1 MAATL
6 EEQAEGLPTEPGVYL
21 WKDAEGVVLYVGK
34 AINLRQR
41 VKQYLG
47 GHDGRY
53 MVPFLVQSSTRI
65 ETVPVRTEK
74 EALLLENLLI
84 KQHKPRYNI
93 KLRDD
98 KNFLHVRIDPRAE
111 WPRFTLVRRPRDD
124 GAKYFGPYHTA
135 TTARRTLQFVQR
147 SFPLRTCTDAVLASR
162 KKPCLLYQLKRCVAP
177 CVGLCTKDAYDDVL
191 QDAVLFLGGKD
202 RELQS
207 RLTTQMVALADA
219 ERFEEAARV
228 RDVLTAV
235 RASLDRQVVADVKMG
250 DRDAW
255 GLHREGDRGAIAC
268 LPVRGGLA
276 REPMVFPFAGELGE
290 DAELLTATLNRWY
303 REEGTAPAEV
313 LVPVEL
319 PAVLAEIVSELRG
332 TTVRVYC
339 PQRGDKT
346 RLVEIAGNAAKS
358 RFAVDHGEEDRIQR
372 ALDGIAEIAQLSG
385 PPTRIECYDNSNLL
399 GMDPVASQVVFIDG
413 RPSRKDYRRYK
424 VKTVVGADD
433 YATMEEILRRR
444 LTRAM
449 ESGEFPDLIVVDGGR
464 GQLNSALAVLQ
475 ELGLEQQPVIGLAKP
490 RTERKAGDRDAVD
503 KIVLPWEP
511 EPVVL
516 RYDDPSL
523 RLLQH
528 LRDEAHDTAV
538 GFHRKTRSKRTLKS
552 ALEDLPG
559 IGPARRK
566 ALLVHFGS
574 MSAIRAADV
583 DTLAKAPG
591 MGKKL
596 AEGLW
601 RALHLP
607 AGEGR

>member
-1 MAATL
+1 MLPSL
-6 EEQAEGLPTEPGVYL
+6 EDQAEGLPTEPGVYL

-41 VKQYLG
+41 VKQYLAG
-47 GHDGRY
+47 QDGRY
-53 MVPFLVQSSTRI
+53 MVPFLVNSAVRI

-74 EALLLENLLI
+74 EALLLENLYI

-111 WPRFTLVRRPRDD
+111 WPRFSLVRRPKDD

-147 SFPLRTCTDAVLASR
+147 SFPLRTCTDAVLRSR

-177 CVGLCTKDAYDDVL
+177 CVNLCTKDAYDDIL

-202 RELQS
+202 RELQG
-207 RLTTQMVALADA
+207 RLTLQMTALAEA

-228 RDVLTAV
+228 RDLLTAV
-235 RASLDRQVVADVKMG
+235 RASLDRQVVADVRMG

-290 DAELLTATLNRWY
+290 DPELLTATLNRWY

-319 PAVLAEIVSELRG
+319 PAVIAEILSELRG
-332 TTVRVYC
+332 AIVRVRM

-346 RLVEIAGNAAKS
+346 GLVEIAGNAAKS
-358 RFAVDHGEEDRIQR
+358 RFAVDHGEEERIQR
-372 ALDGIAEIAQLSG
+372 ALDGIAELAQLSG

-449 ESGEFPDLIVVDGGR
+449 DSGDFPDLIVVDGGR
-464 GQLNSALAVLQ
+464 GQLNSALAVLT
-475 ELGLEQQPVIGLAKP
+475 ELGLEQQPVIGLSKP

-503 KIVLPWEP
+503 KIVLPWEHD
-511 EPVVL
+511 PVVL

-538 GFHRKTRSKRTLKS
+538 GFHRKTRSKRTLRS

-559 IGPARRK
+559 VGPARRK
-566 ALLVHFGS
+566 ALLLHFGS
-574 MSAIRAADV
+574 MSAIRAADI
-583 DTLAKAPG
+583 DTLAQAPG

-601 RALHLP
+601 KGLHPAPEP
-607 AGEGR
+607 AG

>member
-219 ERFEEAARV
+219 ERFEDAARV

-332 TTVRVYC
+332 TIVRVYC

-358 RFAVDHGEEDRIQR
+358 RFAVDHGEEERIQR

-399 GMDPVASQVVFIDG
+399 GMDPVASQVVFLDG

-444 LTRAM
+444 LTRAL

-559 IGPARRK
+559 IGPTRRR
-566 ALLVHFGS
+566 ALLMHFGS

-583 DTLAKAPG
+583 DALSEAPG

-601 RALHLP
+601 KALL
-607 AGEGR
+607 AGSGR

>member
-1 MAATL
+1 MLPSL
-6 EEQAEGLPTEPGVYL
+6 EDQAEGLPMEPGVYL

-41 VKQYLG
+41 VKQYLAG
-47 GHDGRY
+47 QDGRY
-53 MVPFLVQSSTRI
+53 MVPFLVNSAVRI

-74 EALLLENLLI
+74 EALLLENLYI

-111 WPRFTLVRRPRDD
+111 WPRFSLVRRPKDD

-147 SFPLRTCTDAVLASR
+147 SFPLRTCTDAVLRSR

-177 CVGLCTKDAYDDVL
+177 CVQLCTKDAYDDVL

-202 RELQS
+202 RELQG
-207 RLTTQMVALADA
+207 RLTLQMTALAEA

-228 RDVLTAV
+228 RDLLTAV

-290 DAELLTATLNRWY
+290 DPELLTATLNRWY
-303 REEGTAPAEV
+303 REEGSAPAEV

-319 PAVLAEIVSELRG
+319 GAVIAEILSELRG
-332 TTVRVYC
+332 AIVRVRV

-346 RLVEIAGNAAKS
+346 GLVEIAGNAAKS
-358 RFAVDHGEEDRIQR
+358 RFAVDHGEEERIQR
-372 ALDGIAEIAQLSG
+372 ALDGIAELAQLSG
-385 PPTRIECYDNSNLL
+385 PPIRIECYDNSNLL

-449 ESGEFPDLIVVDGGR
+449 DSGDFPDLIVVDGGR
-464 GQLNSALAVLQ
+464 GQLNSALAVLT
-475 ELGLEQQPVIGLAKP
+475 ELGLEQQPVIGLSKP

-503 KIVLPWEP
+503 KIVLPWEH

-538 GFHRKTRSKRTLKS
+538 GFHRKTRSKRTLRS

-559 IGPARRK
+559 VGPARRK
-566 ALLVHFGS
+566 ALLLHFGS
-574 MSAIRAADV
+574 MSAIRAADI
-583 DTLAKAPG
+583 DTLAQAPG

-601 RALHLP
+601 KGLHPALP
-607 AGEGR
+607 G

>member
-6 EEQAEGLPTEPGVYL
+6 EEQAEGLPAEPGVYL

-98 KNFLHVRIDPRAE
+98 KNFLHVRVDPRAE
-111 WPRFTLVRRPRDD
+111 WPRFTLVRRPKDD

-177 CVGLCTKDAYDDVL
+177 CVGLCTKEGYDDVL

-303 REEGTAPAEV
+303 REEGTSPAEV
-313 LVPVEL
+313 LVPMEL

-332 TTVRVYC
+332 TVVRVYC

-358 RFAVDHGEEDRIQR
+358 RFAVDHGEEERIQR

-399 GMDPVASQVVFIDG
+399 GMDPVASQVVFLDG

-559 IGPARRK
+559 IGPTRRK
-566 ALLVHFGS
+566 ALLLHFGS

-601 RALHLP
+601 SALRA
-607 AGEGR
+607 GSGR

>member
-1 MAATL
+1 MLPSL
-6 EEQAEGLPTEPGVYL
+6 EDQADGLPTEPGVYL
-21 WKDAEGVVLYVGK
+21 WKDADGVVLYVGK

-41 VKQYLG
+41 VKQYLA

-53 MVPFLVQSSTRI
+53 MVPFLVNNAVRI

-74 EALLLENLLI
+74 EALLLENLYI

-98 KNFLHVRIDPRAE
+98 KNFLHVRVDPRAE
-111 WPRFTLVRRPRDD
+111 WPRFSLVRRPTDD

-147 SFPLRTCTDAVLASR
+147 SFPLRTCTDAVLRSR
-162 KKPCLLYQLKRCVAP
+162 KKPCLLHQLKRCIAP
-177 CVGLCTKDAYDDVL
+177 CVNLCTREAYDDVL
-191 QDAVLFLGGKD
+191 QDAVLFLGGRD
-202 RELQS
+202 RELQG
-207 RLTTQMVALADA
+207 RLTQQMTALADA

-228 RDVLTAV
+228 RDLLSAV
-235 RASLDRQVVADVKMG
+235 RASLDRQVVADVRMG

-290 DAELLTATLNRWY
+290 DAELLTTTLNRWY

-319 PAVLAEIVSELRG
+319 PAVIEEILTEQRG
-332 TTVRVYC
+332 AAVRVHM

-346 RLVEIAGNAAKS
+346 RLVEIASNAAKS
-358 RFAVDHGEEDRIQR
+358 RFAVDHGEEERIQR
-372 ALDGIAEIAQLSG
+372 ALDGIAELAQLSG
-385 PPTRIECYDNSNLL
+385 PPVRIECYDNSNLL

-444 LTRAM
+444 LTRAV
-449 ESGEFPDLIVVDGGR
+449 ESGDFPDLIVVDGGR
-464 GQLNSALAVLQ
+464 GQLNSALAVLT
-475 ELGLEQQPVIGLAKP
+475 ELGLEQQPVIGLSKP
-490 RTERKAGDRDAVD
+490 RTERRAGDREAVD

-511 EPVVL
+511 DPVVL

-538 GFHRKTRSKRTLKS
+538 QFHRKTRSKRTLRS

-559 IGPARRK
+559 VGPARRK
-566 ALLVHFGS
+566 ALLLHFGS

-583 DTLAKAPG
+583 ETLAKAPG
-591 MGKKL
+591 MGRKL

-601 RALHLP
+601 QGLHAPDP
-607 AGEGR
+607 AHA

>member
-1 MAATL
+1 MQAL
-6 EEQAEGLPTEPGVYL
+6 DEQADGLTTEPGVYL
-21 WKDAEGVVLYVGK
+21 WKDADGVVLYVGK
-34 AINLRQR
+34 AINLRSR

-53 MVPFLVQSSTRI
+53 MVPFLVNQAVRI
-65 ETVPVRTEK
+65 ETIPVRTEK

-98 KNFLHVRIDPRAE
+98 KNFLHVRVDPRSE
-111 WPRFTLVRRPRDD
+111 WPRFSLVRRPKDD
-124 GAKYFGPYHTA
+124 GAKYFGPYHSA

-147 SFPLRTCTDAVLASR
+147 SFPLRTCTDAVLQSR
-162 KKPCLLYQLKRCVAP
+162 KKPCLLYQLKRCIAP
-177 CVGLCTKDAYDDVL
+177 CVNLCTGDDYDAIL

-202 RELQS
+202 RELQG
-207 RLTTQMVALADA
+207 RLMTKMSAFADE

-228 RDVLTAV
+228 RDLLAAV
-235 RASLDRQVVADVKMG
+235 RASLDRQVVADVRMG
-250 DRDAW
+250 DRDVW

-268 LPVRGGLA
+268 MPVRGGLA
-276 REPMVFPFAGELGE
+276 REPMVFPFAGELAE
-290 DAELLTATLNRWY
+290 DAEILTATLNRWY
-303 REEGTAPAEV
+303 GEEGTAPPEV

-319 PAVLAEIVSELRG
+319 PAVIVEILTELRG
-332 TTVRVYC
+332 SGVKVLA

-346 RLVEIAGNAAKS
+346 RLVEIATNAAKS

-372 ALDGIAEIAQLSG
+372 ALDGIAELAQLDA
-385 PPTRIECYDNSNLL
+385 PPVRIECYDNSNLL

-444 LTRAM
+444 LKRAM

-464 GQLNSALAVLQ
+464 GQLNSALAVLT

-490 RTERKAGDRDAVD
+490 RTERKHGDRDAVD
-503 KIVLPWEP
+503 KIVLPWDP
-511 EPVVL
+511 EPLVL
-516 RYDDPSL
+516 RYDNPSL

-538 GFHRKTRSKRTLKS
+538 GFHRKTRSKRTVRS

-559 IGPARRK
+559 VGPARRK

-574 MSAIRAADV
+574 MAAMRAADV
-583 DTLAKAPG
+583 EALAAAPG
-591 MGKKL
+591 VGPKL
-596 AEGLW
+596 AQRLWAGL
-601 RALHLP
+601 HP
-607 AGEGR
+607 

>member
-1 MAATL
+1 MLPSL
-6 EEQAEGLPTEPGVYL
+6 EDQAEGLPTEPGVYL

-41 VKQYLG
+41 VRQYLAG
-47 GHDGRY
+47 QDGRY
-53 MVPFLVQSSTRI
+53 MVPFLVNSAARI

-74 EALLLENLLI
+74 EALLLENLYI

-111 WPRFTLVRRPRDD
+111 WPRFSLVRRPKDD

-147 SFPLRTCTDAVLASR
+147 SFPLRTCTDAVLRSR

-177 CVGLCTKDAYDDVL
+177 CVNLCTKDAYDDVL

-202 RELQS
+202 RELQG
-207 RLTTQMVALADA
+207 RLTLQMTALAEA

-228 RDVLTAV
+228 RDLLTAV
-235 RASLDRQVVADVKMG
+235 GASLDRQVVADVKMG

-290 DAELLTATLNRWY
+290 DPELLTATLNRWY
-303 REEGTAPAEV
+303 REEGSAPAEV

-319 PAVLAEIVSELRG
+319 PAVIAEILSELRG
-332 TTVRVYC
+332 AIVRVRM

-346 RLVEIAGNAAKS
+346 GLVEIAGNAAKS

-372 ALDGIAEIAQLSG
+372 ALDGIAELAQLSG

-449 ESGEFPDLIVVDGGR
+449 ESGDFPDLIVVDGGR
-464 GQLNSALAVLQ
+464 GQLNSALAVLA
-475 ELGLEQQPVIGLAKP
+475 ELGLEQQPVIGLSKP

-503 KIVLPWEP
+503 KIVLPWEH
-511 EPVVL
+511 EPVIL

-538 GFHRKTRSKRTLKS
+538 GFHRKTRSKRTLRS

-559 IGPARRK
+559 VGPARRK
-566 ALLVHFGS
+566 ALLLHFGS
-574 MSAIRAADV
+574 MGAIRAADI
-583 DTLAKAPG
+583 DTLAQAPG

-601 RALHLP
+601 KGLHAP
-607 AGEGR
+607 EAGA